1 MVAEAP
7 PNESSTPP
15 KKKEPYSPGV
25 LLIFGVAL
33 LLLAGWCLLDLSSKQ
48 EWREE
53 GRTLTIALNW
63 GGLIVGVVAAVY
75 CFALAV
81 VRSRRSK
88 AGPPDSGAPG

>member
-1 MVAEAP
+1 MADEAP
-7 PNESSTPP
+7 QDKPQTRS
-15 KKKEPYSPGV
+15 KKEPYSPGV

-33 LLLAGWCLLDLSSKQ
+33 LLLAGWCLLDLTTRQ